1 MAVITVGSY
10 TLSIS
15 GGGSG
20 YSTATGVNVSGGT
33 HPASGLKVDITA
45 VSGAIVA
52 VAVTSTSPGGGYVD
66 GDLVTVSGGTGGVIA
81 VGVTADYSTLNNAIG
96 AASGT
101 TTIRTLANFVH
112 DDTQVNVSKSDI
124 SFESHSGDPADCVV
138 ETNNTVSY
146 TFKFSSSKTGLSMTG
161 MTVINN
167 KSGGWAMYMHRSAIT
182 ITECII
188 DCDGGIGI
196 GYPGNPSIIQ
206 RCRFGATTAG
216 TTGIY
221 RSGGAAATHAMT
233 VDSCLFTGWSHYTLQ
248 CTTGI
253 NTIRNCTIY
262 MPGAT
267 TSSSRAI
274 YFNTDQSVVYNTIVY
289 ASTESGGNVDDGVYM
304 KSEATN
310 QAKNVISFGDAGEN
324 FDLGASVVTA
334 NLVSSDGTASS
345 SAVVLPVFVSL
356 GTDFMPDTSGS
367 AYHSG
372 DATYAPSTDLAGN
385 SFDSPPSIG
394 CYEAAAAG
402 GGSPLVAQAPA
413 LGMNNPFSLDL

>member
-1 MAVITVGSY
+1 MITVGSY

-20 YSTATGVNVSGGT
+20 YSTATGVNVSGG
-33 HPASGLKVDITA
+33 AGSGLKVNITA

-52 VAVTSTSPGGGYVD
+52 VAVASTSPGEGYVD

-81 VGVTADYSTLNNAIG
+81 VGVTADFTTLNSAI
-96 AASGT
+96 ADSGT
-101 TTIRTLANFVH
+101 VGGTVIRTLANFVH
-112 DDTQVNVSKSDI
+112 DDTEVGVSKSDL

-138 ETNNTVSY
+138 ETNYTVSY
-146 TFKFSSSKTGLSMTG
+146 TFKFSSHKTGLSMTG

-167 KSGGWAMYMHRSAIT
+167 KSGGWALYMGRSAIT

-196 GYPGNPSIIQ
+196 GFPGNPTTIQ
-206 RCRFGATTAG
+206 RCVFGATTAG

-221 RSGGAAATHAMT
+221 RSGSAAATHAMT
-233 VDSCLFTGWSHYTLQ
+233 VDSCLFNGWSHYTMQ

-262 MPGAT
+262 HPGAT
-267 TSSSRAI
+267 TSSSRGL

-304 KSEATN
+304 KDDSSNAV
-310 QAKNVISFGDAGEN
+310 KNVISFGDAGEN

-402 GGSPLVAQAPA
+402 GGGGGAVLNSRAGFLPSPFTLTP
-413 LGMNNPFSLDL
+413 